1 MSGVCERSK
10 TVLME
15 VALGGAAPP
24 AVDAHLEGCAPCR
37 AWLADRRQLIGRIDA
52 ELRASLQV
60 EPSPAFLARVRQRVG
75 AGSATARWWRMGR
88 LVSAAIAVAVVTAVF
103 VRLAGRAAE
112 LPATPSWTRSEA
124 ARAVAPAPRS
134 PSPERPVAVAAARA
148 AVRVERTLAAP
159 REPEVLVPPGQE
171 ALLRRFIEPIRR
183 GRVDAASLLSA
194 ETAEPVELKTT
205 DIEPIE
211 IKPLAI
217 EPTNEEES

>member
-10 TVLME
+10 TALME

-24 AVDAHLEGCAPCR
+24 ALAAHLEGCAPCR
-37 AWLADRRQLIGRIDA
+37 AWLADQRRLIGRIDA
-52 ELRASLQV
+52 ELRASLRV
-60 EPSPAFLARVRQRVG
+60 EPSPAFLAQVRQRVD
-75 AGSATARWWRMGR
+75 AASVAPRWWRIDR
-88 LVSAAIAVAVVTAVF
+88 LVSAAIAVVVLFAAF
-103 VRLAGRAAE
+103 VRFAGRPSE
-112 LPATPSWTRSEA
+112 PLATPTSTRSEG
-124 ARAVAPAPRS
+124 ARALGPAPRS
-134 PSPERPVAVAAARA
+134 PSPERPITVAAARA
-148 AVRVERTLAAP
+148 AVRVERTHAAP